1 MIGWVSKIA
10 MQLANLINFSYK
22 ITFPNESLGIY
33 EKATNAVISTFVA
46 FVFAKALCTILY
58 ILLKTQSYQGFERF
72 FTHAASS
79 PILHKKLY
87 IYFVFKC

>member
-1 MIGWVSKIA
+1 M
-10 MQLANLINFSYK
+10 
-22 ITFPNESLGIY
+22 FPNESLGTS

-46 FVFAKALCTILY
+46 FVVLKALSTILY
-58 ILLKTQSYQGFERF
+58 ILLKTQAYQAFECF
-72 FTHAASS
+72 FTHAASA